1 MTEPAENFPIVRHAA
16 FRQNVDAARFQA
28 FANRPDSR
36 VASAEEFDRMRAH
49 LTALYDGVE
58 VAHSFVDAA
67 GQVFDCVPIAQQPSL
82 RGLSTVPPTPPSLL
96 TIAGSAAP
104 APATARA
111 APPPPPP
118 VDRFGNSMTC
128 QSGHI
133 PMRRVTLEEMTR
145 FRSLDDFRNKG
156 PARQAVDPSIPVA
169 DATLNHRYAYTQQ
182 DVANFGAHNFV
193 SLWSPAVGD
202 KQIFSLA
209 QHWYAG
215 GTGAAHQ
222 TLEVGW
228 QVYPQKYGH
237 SQPVLFI
244 FWTNDNYVAS
254 RNYNLENPGFVQTNP
269 AWRIGGALT
278 PVSSDGGSW
287 VELEISVYL
296 HDGSWWLYVGG
307 LDVANAVGY
316 FPASIYNAGA
326 MATNATQVLFGGE
339 TVCELGGTWP
349 AMGSSHLAGEG
360 WQHAAYQRDIFIFPT
375 GGGAQYAAVVGQ
387 SPAAPCYTQVVGQAR
402 PPWNT
407 YFFFGGPGGGD
418 C

>member
-1 MTEPAENFPIVRHAA
+1 MSEPAEDAALVRHSS
-16 FRQNVDAARFQA
+16 FRQNVADARFEA
-28 FANRPDSR
+28 FADRPGSR
-36 VASAEEFDRMRAH
+36 VASADEFEQMRTH
-49 LTALYDGVE
+49 LTALYHGVE
-58 VAHSFVDAA
+58 VEHSFVDPA

-82 RGLSTVPPTPPSLL
+82 KGQSIAPSTPPSLL
-96 TIAGSAAP
+96 TIAGAP
-104 APATARA
+104 VPTPATVRPASPA
-111 APPPPPP
+111 AA
-118 VDRFGNSMTC
+118 VDRFGNSMAC
-128 QSGHI
+128 PPGHI

-145 FRSLDDFRNKG
+145 FRSLDEFRSKG
-156 PARQAVDPSIPVA
+156 PARQAVDPSVPVA
-169 DATLNHRYAYTQQ
+169 DARLNHRYAYTQQ

-193 SLWSPAVGD
+193 SLWSPVIGD

-209 QHWYAG
+209 QHWYSG
-215 GTGAAHQ
+215 GTGGAHQ

-237 SQPVLFI
+237 SEPVLFI

-278 PVSSDGGSW
+278 PVSSDGGAGR
-287 VELEISVYL
+287 ELEITVYL
-296 HDGSWWLYVGG
+296 HDGNWWLFVGG

-316 FPASIYNAGA
+316 FPASIYNGGA
-326 MATNATQVLFGGE
+326 MATTAAQVLFGGE
-339 TVCELGGTWP
+339 TVCELAGTWP
-349 AMGSSHLAGEG
+349 AMGSGHLAEEG

-387 SPAAPCYTQVVGQAR
+387 SPAAPCYTQIVGRAA